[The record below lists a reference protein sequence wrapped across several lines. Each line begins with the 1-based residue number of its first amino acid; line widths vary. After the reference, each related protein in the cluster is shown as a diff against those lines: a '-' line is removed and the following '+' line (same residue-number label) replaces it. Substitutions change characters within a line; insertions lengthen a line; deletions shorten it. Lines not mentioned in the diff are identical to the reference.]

1 MDNQGTSGQGTQN
14 SDQGSS
20 DAAWASINAYLA
32 QVPVSQL
39 TDPSQSIAA
48 SASAKKLV
56 ERAIS
61 VIPRLES
68 GSMYWKWRMVVEHE
82 LGKFCMS
89 VQDQVAT
96 IHLTLS
102 TTIRTNL
109 HGTEHKKRRKNR
121 LPSVSGLSS
130 EDVCGIGR

>member
-14 SDQGSS
+14 SDQGTS
-20 DAAWASINAYLA
+20 DAAWASVNAYLA

-39 TDPSQSIAA
+39 TDPTQSIAA
-48 SASAKKLV
+48 SASAQKLV

-61 VIPRLES
+61 VIPRLEN
-68 GSMYWKWRMVVEHE
+68 GGMYWKWRLMVEHE
-82 LGKFCMS
+82 LNKFCMT

-109 HGTEHKKRRKNR
+109 HG
-121 LPSVSGLSS
+121 
-130 EDVCGIGR
+130 